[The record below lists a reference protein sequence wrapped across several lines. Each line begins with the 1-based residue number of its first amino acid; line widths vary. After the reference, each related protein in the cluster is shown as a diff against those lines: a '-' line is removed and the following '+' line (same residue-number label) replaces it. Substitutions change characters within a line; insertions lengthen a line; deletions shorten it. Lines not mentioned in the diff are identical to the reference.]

1 MRKSLNLR
9 RGAFI
14 RPKPNGSTVT
24 LVILNNFLQIAR
36 INSGDKSIEGVPYQF
51 VRCQV
56 AHWLQQ
62 KLALYF
68 YSPAPYRDDS
78 ETFRNGV
85 YSFTKYF

>member
-36 INSGDKSIEGVPYQF
+36 INSGDKSIEGVPYQLSI
-51 VRCQV
+51 VV
-56 AHWLQQ
+56 
-62 KLALYF
+62 
-68 YSPAPYRDDS
+68 
-78 ETFRNGV
+78 
-85 YSFTKYF
+85 